1 MPGCQTRHHEERT
14 MSITATIDQR
24 RAAAVSPRAAK
35 VAGRGMILTGRIIS
49 GFAAL
54 FLLADGVLRTV
65 RFQPYVDGTV
75 QFGYPAHLATPIG
88 VVLVVCTLLYLIPRT
103 TVLGAILLTGYL
115 GGATASHVRMEDP
128 FFLFAAVFGVLVW
141 AGLYLREPR
150 LRALVS
156 LRA

>member
-1 MPGCQTRHHEERT
+1 MQT
-14 MSITATIDQR
+14 TATTR
-24 RAAAVSPRAAK
+24 LSHAATGTTRTATAAP
-35 VAGRGMILTGRIIS
+35 ATGRGMLLAGRIIT
-49 GFAAL
+49 GFVSL

-65 RFQPYVDGTV
+65 HFAPYVEGTV

-88 VVLVVCTLLYLIPRT
+88 LTLTLCTLLYLVPRT
-103 TVLGAILLTGYL
+103 AVVGAILLTGYL
-115 GGATASHVRMEDP
+115 GGATASHVRVEDP

-150 LRALVS
+150 LRAL

>member
-1 MPGCQTRHHEERT
+1 
-14 MSITATIDQR
+14 MSITAG
-24 RAAAVSPRAAK
+24 RAAGASPRAAK
-35 VAGRGMILTGRIIS
+35 VAGRGMILAGRVVS

-54 FLLADGVLRTV
+54 FLLADGVLRAV

-75 QFGYPAHLATPIG
+75 QFGYPQHLATPIG

-128 FFLFAAVFGVLVW
+128 FFLVAAVVGVLVW

>member
-1 MPGCQTRHHEERT
+1 
-14 MSITATIDQR
+14 MSITATIGQG
-24 RAAAVSPRAAK
+24 AAVSMRGAAAK
-35 VAGRGMILTGRIIS
+35 AGGSGMVVAGRVIS

-65 RFQPYVDGTV
+65 RFAPYVEGTV

-88 VVLVVCTLLYLIPRT
+88 IVLVVCTLLYLVPRT

-115 GGATASHVRMEDP
+115 GGATASHVRVEDP
-128 FFLFAAVFGVLVW
+128 NFLFAATVGVLVW

>member
-1 MPGCQTRHHEERT
+1 MQI
-14 MSITATIDQR
+14 SATNQLAN
-24 RAAAVSPRAAK
+24 AAAITPRAATSN
-35 VAGRGMILTGRIIS
+35 ASTGRGMLLAGRIIT
-49 GFAAL
+49 GFVSL

-65 RFQPYVDGTV
+65 HFAPYVEGTV

-88 VVLVVCTLLYLIPRT
+88 VTLTLCTLLYLVPRT
-103 TVLGAILLTGYL
+103 AVIGAILLTGYL

-150 LRALVS
+150 LRAL